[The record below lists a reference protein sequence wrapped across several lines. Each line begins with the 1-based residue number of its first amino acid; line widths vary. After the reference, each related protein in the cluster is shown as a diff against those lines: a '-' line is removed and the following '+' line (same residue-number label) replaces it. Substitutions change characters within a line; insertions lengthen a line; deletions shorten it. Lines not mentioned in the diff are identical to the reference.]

1 MASSKSALKR
11 LRTSKAA
18 CLRNKA
24 RNSSLKTFEK
34 KFRSAVEAADATQA
48 ADLQKLYFSKLD
60 KAMKVGLIH
69 ANKVANKKSQVSKLM
84 NSLQG

>member
-11 LRTSKAA
+11 QRTSKAA
-18 CLRNKA
+18 GLRNKS

-48 ADLQKLYFSKLD
+48 TDLQKLYFSKLD

-69 ANKVANKKSQVSKLM
+69 ANKVANKKSQISKLM